1 MGTQKPAE
9 LEFDDEF
16 EDQDVSEAL
25 DPRSVAAVVSGN
37 DWTTETIVSQ
47 LERKNIQ
54 LSPGFQ
60 RRDAW
65 KKDRKSRFIESLI
78 VGLPIPQIV
87 LAEVKTERGKFIVLD
102 GKQRLLSILQFW
114 GKGAGENNGFALSSL
129 TLREDL
135 KRKTFEALA
144 TDPSLESDYNALCNQ
159 PIRTVVIRN
168 WRDTNFLHT
177 VFLRLN
183 TGSVKLSPQELRQA
197 LQPGAFS
204 TFIDEAA
211 SNSMGIKKILG
222 LTDPDP
228 RMRDIEILARFLAF
242 RFFAPRYP
250 GRLKAFLDYAFETFN
265 EDWDQYEP
273 KIVAAISE
281 FEAGVSSLSEIFGDT
296 IARKPDSRQFNRAVF
311 DALIYFQSKKSV
323 RAALAGKG
331 TAIVKSYK
339 ALFAGDSRFLAA
351 VESDTAGA
359 GNTFT
364 RLQIWAAAISEI
376 SGADISPP
384 LIPNTTAA
392 DAGAASTATKN
403 ITAKKVPAKAAP
415 AKKAA
420 AKAAPAKKIA
430 VKKATEKREPV
441 AAGKT
446 PRRSGRH

>member
-1 MGTQKPAE
+1 MDAPTAAE

-25 DPRSVAAVVSGN
+25 DPHSVAAVVSGN
-37 DWTTETIVSQ
+37 DWTAETIVSQ

-65 KKDRKSRFIESLI
+65 KRDRKSRFIESLI

-87 LAEVKTERGKFIVLD
+87 LAEVKSERGKFIVLD

-114 GKGAGENNGFALSSL
+114 GKGEGENNGFALSSL

-135 KRKTFEALA
+135 KKQTIATLA
-144 TDPSLESDYNALCNQ
+144 SDPALESDYNALCNQ

-197 LQPGAFS
+197 LQPGEFS
-204 TFIDEAA
+204 TFVDVAA
-211 SNSMGIKKILG
+211 SKSDGIKAILG

-242 RFFAPRYP
+242 RFFAPEYP
-250 GRLKAFLDYAFETFN
+250 GRLKAFLDYAFASFN
-265 EDWDQYEP
+265 ERWDFFEP
-273 KIVAAISE
+273 KIIAAIKD
-281 FEAGVSSLSEIFGDT
+281 FEAGVSSLSEIFGDS

-311 DALIYFQSKKSV
+311 DALIYFQSQKKSQ
-323 RAALAGKG
+323 RCIGWK
-331 TAIVKSYK
+331 
-339 ALFAGDSRFLAA
+339 
-351 VESDTAGA
+351 
-359 GNTFT
+359 
-364 RLQIWAAAISEI
+364 
-376 SGADISPP
+376 
-384 LIPNTTAA
+384 
-392 DAGAASTATKN
+392 
-403 ITAKKVPAKAAP
+403 
-415 AKKAA
+415 
-420 AKAAPAKKIA
+420 
-430 VKKATEKREPV
+430 EKRFYYKSLQCLV
-441 AAGKT
+441 RWRFGIFS
-446 PRRSGRH
+446 RY

>member
-1 MGTQKPAE
+1 MATQKPAE

-16 EDQDVSEAL
+16 EDQDVAEAL
-25 DPRSVAAVVSGN
+25 DPGSVAAVVSGN
-37 DWTTETIVSQ
+37 DWTAETIVAQ

-87 LAEVKTERGKFIVLD
+87 LAEVKGERGKFIVLD

-135 KRKTFEALA
+135 KRKTFEELVN
-144 TDPSLESDYNALCNQ
+144 DSSLESDYNALCNQ

-168 WRDTNFLHT
+168 WRDTDFLHT

-204 TFIDEAA
+204 SFIDEAA
-211 SNSMGIKKILG
+211 GNSVGIKKILG
-222 LTDPDP
+222 LSDPDP

-242 RFFAPRYP
+242 RFFAPKYP

-265 EDWDQYEP
+265 KDWDKYES
-273 KIVAAISE
+273 KIATAISE
-281 FEAGVSSLSEIFGDT
+281 FEAGVLSLSKIFGDA
-296 IARKPDSRQFNRAVF
+296 IARKPDSRQFNRAIF
-311 DALIYFQSKKSV
+311 DALIYFQSQKPV
-323 RAALAGKG
+323 RAALDGKN
-331 TAIVKSYK
+331 ASILNAYK
-339 ALFAGDSRFLAA
+339 GLFASNSSFLAA

-364 RLQIWAAAISEI
+364 RLQIWAAAISKI
-376 SGADISPP
+376 SGTEISPP
-384 LIPNTTAA
+384 LIPNATAA
-392 DAGAASTATKN
+392 DVSPASTGTRNVA
-403 ITAKKVPAKAAP
+403 AKKVA
-415 AKKAA
+415 AKKVA
-420 AKAAPAKKIA
+420 AKKVAAKKVA
-430 VKKATEKREPV
+430 AKKEPV
-441 AAGKT
+441 AAKKMQ
-446 PRRSGRH
+446 RRLGVTK